1 MKTILNQIITIVFS
15 VVLFCLIMII
25 LISNF
30 FTVETMQK
38 NFQNI
43 DVVHE
48 IKKIQNSTTA
58 GTSAEV
64 ADLID
69 TAYTE
74 AENHGIDKEL
84 VNTIFNDKETKNFLG
99 LLVGTTTDYVINGKK
114 EDIPTSE
121 DFNKLLDD
129 NIDRWI
135 KESGISISDTK
146 KEVLLIRMKSMSSG
160 IIDNI
165 PNYNTVKN
173 TVNNNV
179 LTTIKLIFSENI
191 KIALSILTITLII
204 ILYLINRKNKS
215 TLKYIGNTLFITS
228 VLMLIVSFSLEDVV
242 AYVLSGYNLTS
253 LINSFVNLM
262 MQKVIIIAIIL
273 FIIGLICRIIYSH
286 KQKI

>member
-228 VLMLIVSFSLEDVV
+228 ILMLIVSFSLEDVV

>member
-121 DFNKLLDD
+121 DFIKLLDD

-228 VLMLIVSFSLEDVV
+228 ILMLIVSFSLEDVV

>member
-121 DFNKLLDD
+121 DFDKLLDD

>member
-191 KIALSILTITLII
+191 KIALSVLTITLII

-228 VLMLIVSFSLEDVV
+228 ILMLIVSFSLEDVV